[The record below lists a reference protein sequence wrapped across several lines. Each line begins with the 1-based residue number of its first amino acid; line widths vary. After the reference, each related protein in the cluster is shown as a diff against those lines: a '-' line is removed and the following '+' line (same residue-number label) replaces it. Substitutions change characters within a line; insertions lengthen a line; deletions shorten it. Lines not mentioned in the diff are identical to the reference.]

1 METGE
6 TVSCRVYV
14 SVPVCWSVL
23 RGIYVFMFYSDEP
36 LVYVSILLSNYLNKK
51 RQYDQNIPILVYS

>member
-1 METGE
+1 M
-6 TVSCRVYV
+6 
-14 SVPVCWSVL
+14 
-23 RGIYVFMFYSDEP
+23 FMFYSDEP